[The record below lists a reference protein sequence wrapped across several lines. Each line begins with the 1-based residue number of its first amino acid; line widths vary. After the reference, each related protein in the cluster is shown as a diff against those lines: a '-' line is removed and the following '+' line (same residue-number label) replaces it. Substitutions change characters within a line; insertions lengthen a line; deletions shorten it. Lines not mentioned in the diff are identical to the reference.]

1 MKGEHP
7 HFCDFSDEKP
17 QLEGAKKKITDVLN
31 TEILVTDFRIAN
43 SKYKDRKYLTLQYQ
57 DNGGETNIIFTGS
70 EVLMEQAKK
79 YEDKM
84 PYFVTIVQR
93 GKYYTMT

>member
-1 MKGEHP
+1 MSGGHP
-7 HFCDFSDEKP
+7 HFCDFADEKP
-17 QLEGAKKKITDVLN
+17 QLEGEKKKITDVLN
-31 TEILVTDFRIAN
+31 TEILITDYRIGN
-43 SKYKDRKYLTLQYQ
+43 SKYKEKRYLTLQYKA
-57 DNGGETNIIFTGS
+57 NSGFNIVFTGS

-84 PYFVTIVQR
+84 PYFVIIVQR